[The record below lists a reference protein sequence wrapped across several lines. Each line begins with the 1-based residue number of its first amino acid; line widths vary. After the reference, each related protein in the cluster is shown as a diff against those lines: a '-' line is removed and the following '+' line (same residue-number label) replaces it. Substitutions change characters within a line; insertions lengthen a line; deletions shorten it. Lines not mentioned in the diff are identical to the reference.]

1 MSRSENNFPSPGGSR
16 DKRDKSQGTR
26 DNSNHAGL
34 RAPILVPGGLLVSE
48 TRPVNC
54 PEIPLVSETSKKGG
68 EPRDASIHA
77 GFQAVS
83 TLVPLVSRHVGGAKG
98 KHSERSLWKDTLTRY
113 VRDMRTVTYAEL
125 SRNVQGFNGLSD
137 VKLTPSV
144 VLWTGVSTKAGEALI
159 ELVTE
164 GVIDMQ
170 PCSAYVY
177 AMDGECLRL
186 PLVTSKQHITRTSK
200 RLRWL
205 PVIFRIVGGSRGRH

>member
-16 DKRDKSQGTR
+16 DKRDAGQEPR
-26 DNSNHAGL
+26 DNSNRAGL
-34 RAPILVPGGLLVSE
+34 QAPSLVPGGK
-48 TRPVNC
+48 PVPGTGASN
-54 PEIPLVSETSKKGG
+54 IPQKARVPETSKRGG
-68 EPRDASIHA
+68 EPRDASTHA

-83 TLVPLVSRHVGGAKG
+83 TLVPSVPRHVGGAKG

-186 PLVTSKQHITRTSK
+186 PLVTSKQHITRVSK